1 MATIPLKDITFPG
14 LDNTYTIP
22 EIDNTLSTAGKAADA
37 KKTGDE
43 IDQLKSKL
51 NTFEPYT
58 YTDADLTTDNS
69 YIGISDGALRT
80 DSTNFHSSKL
90 ITIPRNATK
99 IRINKSG
106 AMTGGAVVAFYTGY
120 KFSSTTFI
128 SGITVPDV
136 SALPIDVNIPS
147 NAVYMAFTGRKA
159 NEFEATLD
167 TNKVAVFV
175 ENAKYGTQ
183 LELTAGSVGVDGS
196 ITYGQTTISN
206 YISQL
211 LHKTDFQSVRIVPHR
226 GYQCNYALFNNG
238 TFVSRGT
245 WMGSNSVLNID
256 NAYDCIL
263 MFASETTESKTAEQ
277 MLLEYDVQIIA
288 GVELQT
294 VYNNLQNAENSNKLF
309 AEKML
314 SSALC
319 GKVIHYS
326 LDDSYRA
333 LRRLITEEDTYT
345 SIFDNYIFNKLKTVH
360 DQTGA
365 KFTMNVILDIEDFDI
380 TLVPTKFMSDFQ
392 ANKDWLKFA
401 YHDVDGDHSE
411 TTYDA
416 MSTAYQTFVSN
427 VYRFTGTYDCIDTMP
442 RLDSFYGNL
451 SVIKALQYNANAPIV
466 GLLSADD
473 ARNSYYLSSAQ
484 SAIAKN
490 KGKYFDYDNSMV
502 FIRSATR
509 LDSASAEDL
518 IAEIEANPCY
528 QNFVEVWFHEGLV
541 GDPSAEKLLT
551 IGTWAEQNGYNN
563 YFPCDIFN

>member
-294 VYNNLQNAENSNKLF
+294 VYNNLQNAEKNLNAAKSGTAATVDGIVTACFVDKG
-309 AEKML
+309 ASVEKGAAIMEIESDDEYL
-314 SSALC
+314 IKM
-319 GKVIHYS
+319 KVS
-326 LDDSYRA
+326 
-333 LRRLITEEDTYT
+333 
-345 SIFDNYIFNKLKTVH
+345 K
-360 DQTGA
+360 
-365 KFTMNVILDIEDFDI
+365 FDI
-380 TLVPTKFMSDFQ
+380 TSIRTGQKAEVRIGDKI
-392 ANKDWLKFA
+392 
-401 YHDVDGDHSE
+401 YDGEVERINQSAENDASGKAKAVVEIKLH
-411 TTYDA
+411 TTDA
-416 MSTAYQTFVSN
+416 
-427 VYRFTGTYDCIDTMP
+427 
-442 RLDSFYGNL
+442 L
-451 SVIKALQYNANAPIV
+451 IV
-466 GLLSADD
+466 GLDADVTLKLD
-473 ARNSYYLSSAQ
+473 EKADTLGVPNDCIFDDDNGSYLYM
-484 SAIAKN
+484 IKDGVVT
-490 KGKYFDYDNSMV
+490 KVYVTTGVRDNTTTEVEGIEEGDHVVMDPSV
-502 FIRSATR
+502 I
-509 LDSASAEDL
+509 EYVGEEV
-518 IAEIEANPCY
+518 AEIVYTE
-528 QNFVEVWFHEGLV
+528 
-541 GDPSAEKLLT
+541 EK
-551 IGTWAEQNGYNN
+551 N
-563 YFPCDIFN
+563 